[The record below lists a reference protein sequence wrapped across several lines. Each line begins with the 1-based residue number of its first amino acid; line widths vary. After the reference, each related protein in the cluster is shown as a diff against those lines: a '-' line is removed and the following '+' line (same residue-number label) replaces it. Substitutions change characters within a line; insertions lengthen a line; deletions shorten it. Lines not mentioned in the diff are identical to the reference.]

1 MVTIAVDAMGG
12 DYAPK
17 NEVEGAVMALKE
29 SGNRF
34 KIVLVGQSE
43 KVQPLLDEQDTTGLS
58 LEFFHAPE
66 VIGMHESAATAV
78 KTKQNSSMVQGLAL
92 CKKGSANAFV
102 SAGNTGAQMAASLL
116 VLGRLEKV
124 MRPTI
129 GAYFPNPSG
138 VTMVFDIGAN
148 VDCKPE
154 HLVQFA
160 EMASIYLKY
169 AQKEANPSV
178 GLLNIGAEESKGTDA
193 LKQTHKLLRGAH
205 EKGKVNFA
213 GNIEGGDVLAGKTNI
228 VLCDGVVG
236 NPLLKFG
243 ESIPHFLSG
252 LFKQEIGKLVKTGKL
267 PMESAEVIGKAFK
280 GMFAS
285 FDDEQFGG
293 VPLLG
298 VNGVSI
304 IGHGR
309 SSALAIKN
317 MIYRAEEMIEKRV
330 NEHIAEVLAD
340 A

>member
-17 NEVEGAVMALKE
+17 NVVEGAVMALKE

-58 LEFFHAPE
+58 LELLHAPE
-66 VIGMHESAATAV
+66 VIGMHESAAIAV
-78 KTKQNSSMVQGLAL
+78 KTKQNSSMVQGLVL
-92 CKKGSANAFV
+92 CKKAGADAFV

-129 GAYFPNPSG
+129 GAYFPNTSG

-169 AQKEANPSV
+169 AQKEASPTV
-178 GLLNIGAEESKGTDA
+178 GLLNIGSEETKGTES
-193 LKQTHKLLRGAH
+193 LKQTHQLLRAAH
-205 EKGKVNFA
+205 EKGIINFI
-213 GNIEGGDVLAGKTNI
+213 GNIEGGDILAGKTNI

-243 ESIPHFLSG
+243 ESMPRFLG
-252 LFKQEIGKLVKTGKL
+252 EIFKQEIGKLVQAGKL
-267 PMESAEVIGKAFK
+267 PMQSAEVVGHAFK
-280 GMFAS
+280 SMFAS